1 MAEPKTLN
9 PSPIAEG
16 RTSAPAILRGLRAA
30 GKTAV
35 LTINGQPGWTVSD
48 PASYEALIALAERAQ
63 EDEAIHESIEQMRR
77 GEGFPGEQVL
87 DEMRA
92 IIDEVAP
99 KRKARP

>member
-1 MAEPKTLN
+1 MPDQSTSAPL
-9 PSPIAEG
+9 AEG

-30 GKTAV
+30 GQPAV
-35 LTINGQPGWTVSD
+35 VTINGLPGWTVSD
-48 PASYEALIALAERAQ
+48 PASYEALIKLAERAE
-63 EDEAIHESIEQMRR
+63 EDEAIRESIEQMRR